1 MNPLD
6 RITDEQAVSPEL
18 FAIVERAKKEWQAT
32 FDAMDDPLAIVD
44 GKARILR
51 MNRAF
56 FKGLGAD
63 PREILGAS
71 LIGSLYDDPSGP
83 AAANLA
89 GRISSGSPG
98 VVPAGPVSLEG
109 NFMVRISSLPADGA
123 NPPRRVVVF
132 HDVTETLSLEK
143 ALLQEK
149 ELSHDL
155 VSRSPLLVARLGGDG
170 VIRYVNA
177 AGLEIIGRKRLD
189 LLGRGFFD
197 LVAGA
202 AEGSPAPDL
211 RKAVMKG
218 AREGR
223 KAEIARPDGTTR
235 ILSLSSVR
243 LSRGGETEVVLFGE
257 DITQRASLE
266 AQLLQS
272 EKMAAIGQLTAGI
285 VHEIN
290 NPVGFISSN
299 MRTLREYASILIEL
313 EWVARRIEEGLV
325 AGGKTDEVVGDLAAY
340 RKKEDLAF
348 IAEDTGRLLEETEKG
363 IERIQKIL
371 ADLKRFSHPDTGA
384 LEEVDLAAAL
394 EGTLNIA
401 WNEIK
406 YKARVEKDYRP
417 TPGIRGYGPQ
427 LGQVFLN
434 LLINAAHAIEKD
446 GIIRVAT
453 RAAGGKAIVT
463 IADNG
468 CGMPPHVKARIFEPF
483 FTTKPPGK
491 GTGLG
496 LSIAYGIV
504 EKHGGTISVESE
516 PGRGTVF
523 TIALPVAGPRE
534 ENGP

>member
-1 MNPLD
+1 MKPSD
-6 RITDEQAVSPEL
+6 RLTEDHAVSPEL
-18 FAIVERAKKEWQAT
+18 FALVERAKKEWQAT

-44 GKARILR
+44 ENAAILR

-56 FKGLGAD
+56 FEGLGAD
-63 PREILGAS
+63 PRALLRSSLVGA
-71 LIGSLYDDPSGP
+71 IYDDPAGP

-89 GRISSGSPG
+89 GRIASGAPG
-98 VVPAGPVSLEG
+98 VVPAGPIRIKG

-123 NPPRRVVVF
+123 NPARRVVVF
-132 HDVTETLSLEK
+132 HDMTETRGLEK

-149 ELSHDL
+149 EFSHDL

-170 VIRYVNA
+170 VIRNVNA
-177 AGLEIIGRKRLD
+177 AGIEILGRKRLD

-197 LVAGA
+197 LAAGTKD
-202 AEGSPAPDL
+202 EGRPSAVEA
-211 RKAVMKG
+211 AVMAG

-243 LSRGGETEVVLFGE
+243 LSREGESEVVLFGE
-257 DITQRASLE
+257 DITQRMSLE

-325 AGGKTDEVVGDLAAY
+325 AGGKTGELVGDLAAY
-340 RKKEDLAF
+340 RKKEDMAF
-348 IAEDTGRLLEETEKG
+348 IAEDMGRLLDETEKG
-363 IERIQKIL
+363 IDRIQKIL
-371 ADLKRFSHPDTGA
+371 SDLKRFSHPDTGA
-384 LEEVDLAAAL
+384 LEEVDLTAAL
-394 EGTLNIA
+394 EGTLTIA

-406 YKARVEKDYRP
+406 YKARVEKDYGPVPR
-417 TPGIRGYGPQ
+417 IRGYGPQ
-427 LGQVFLN
+427 LNQVFLN
-434 LLINAAHAIEKD
+434 LLINAAHAIEK
-446 GIIRVAT
+446 GGTIRVAT
-453 RAAGGKAIVT
+453 RAAGDTVTVT

-483 FTTKPPGK
+483 FTTKPPGV

-504 EKHGGTISVESE
+504 EKHGGTIGVESA
-516 PGRGTVF
+516 PGNGTVF
-523 TIALPVAGPRE
+523 TIALPVAGPPE
-534 ENGP
+534 EKGP

>member
-1 MNPLD
+1 MKPSD
-6 RITDEQAVSPEL
+6 RITEDQAVSPEL
-18 FAIVERAKKEWQAT
+18 FALVERAKKEWQST

-44 GKARILR
+44 EAGLILR
-51 MNRAF
+51 TNRAF
-56 FKGLGAD
+56 FEGLGVA
-63 PREILGAS
+63 PQSVLKTP
-71 LIGSLYDDPSGP
+71 LIEAIYDEPPGP

-89 GRISSGSPG
+89 GRIASGAPG
-98 VVPAGPVSLEG
+98 VVPAGPVRLKG

-123 NPPRRVVVF
+123 NPSRRVVVF
-132 HDVTETLSLEK
+132 HDVTETLSLER
-143 ALLQEK
+143 ALLHEK
-149 ELSHDL
+149 EFSHDL

-177 AGLEIIGRKRLD
+177 AGIEILGRRRLD
-189 LLGRGFFD
+189 LLGCDFFD
-197 LVAGA
+197 LAAGSKE
-202 AEGSPAPDL
+202 EGRSSEV
-211 RKAVMKG
+211 KGAVLAG

-243 LSRGGETEVVLFGE
+243 LSREGESEVVLFGE
-257 DITQRASLE
+257 DITQRTSLE

-325 AGGKTDEVVGDLAAY
+325 AGGRTGELVSDLAAY

-371 ADLKRFSHPDTGA
+371 SDLKRFSHPDTGA
-384 LEEVDLAAAL
+384 LEEVDLTAAL

-406 YKARVEKDYRP
+406 YKARVERDYGPVPR
-417 TPGIRGYGPQ
+417 IRGYGPQ

-434 LLINAAHAIEKD
+434 LLINAAHAMEKD
-446 GIIRVAT
+446 GIIRVAV
-453 RAAGGKAIVT
+453 RAAGDKVTVT

-468 CGMPPHVKARIFEPF
+468 CGMPQHVKARIFEPF

-504 EKHGGTISVESE
+504 ERHGGTIGVESE
-516 PGRGTVF
+516 PGNGTVF
-523 TIALPVAGPRE
+523 TIALPVAGPPE
-534 ENGP
+534 EKGP